1 MKKSEKNHLQNLTH
15 CLFKIKIAIASI
27 IIINWISFIY
37 HKSQFVNLHLEFR
50 SKILFAAKEEIIG
63 FNLFIFGI

>member
-37 HKSQFVNLHLEFR
+37 QKSQFVNLHLEFR
-50 SKILFAAKEEIIG
+50 SKILFAA
-63 FNLFIFGI
+63 